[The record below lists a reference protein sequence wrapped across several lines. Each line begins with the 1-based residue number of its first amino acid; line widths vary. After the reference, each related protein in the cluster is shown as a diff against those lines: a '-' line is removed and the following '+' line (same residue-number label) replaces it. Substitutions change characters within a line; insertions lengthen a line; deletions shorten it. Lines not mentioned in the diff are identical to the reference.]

1 MATMPDPVFRPVEP
15 LPEDAPEGPLAKRI
29 AWFVGIAIVSM
40 LVVAAV
46 AYALRA
52 LLFIG

>member
-1 MATMPDPVFRPVEP
+1 MATMPDPVFRPAEP
-15 LPEDAPEGPLAKRI
+15 LPDGEPEGPLAKRV

-40 LVVAAV
+40 PSVAAV

>member
-1 MATMPDPVFRPVEP
+1 MPDPVFRPVEP
-15 LPEDAPEGPLAKRI
+15 LPNGEPEGPLGKRI
-29 AWFVGIAIVSM
+29 SWFVGIALASM

-46 AYALRA
+46 AYAMRA

>member
-1 MATMPDPVFRPVEP
+1 MPDPVFRPVEP
-15 LPEDAPEGPLAKRI
+15 LPDGEPEGPLGKRI
-29 AWFVGIAIVSM
+29 SWFVGIASVSM

-46 AYALRA
+46 AYAMRA